1 MNINI
6 MMNVKSED
14 KDIIKTTLTFWE
26 KLNHEE
32 QNLILENSTKIK
44 FNKGES
50 IYSTLNNCTG
60 IIIIKGGLLRVYIQS
75 EKGREVTLYLLN
87 KGDICALSASCVL
100 NNITFDVK
108 VDSQEDSEI
117 ILVRLNEIQK
127 VYKNIYVE
135 NFLLNEAMVRFSDV
149 MWTMEQILFSKFDER
164 LAIFLLDEASRNK
177 NDIIVSTH
185 EEIAKH
191 LGSAR
196 EVVSRMLKYFS
207 SEGLIKLSRGKV
219 HIVDKSRLRGL
230 IRI

>member
-135 NFLLNEAMVRFSDV
+135 NFLLNEAMVDRKS
-149 MWTMEQILFSKFDER
+149 
-164 LAIFLLDEASRNK
+164 
-177 NDIIVSTH
+177 
-185 EEIAKH
+185 
-191 LGSAR
+191 
-196 EVVSRMLKYFS
+196 VV
-207 SEGLIKLSRGKV
+207 
-219 HIVDKSRLRGL
+219 
-230 IRI
+230 